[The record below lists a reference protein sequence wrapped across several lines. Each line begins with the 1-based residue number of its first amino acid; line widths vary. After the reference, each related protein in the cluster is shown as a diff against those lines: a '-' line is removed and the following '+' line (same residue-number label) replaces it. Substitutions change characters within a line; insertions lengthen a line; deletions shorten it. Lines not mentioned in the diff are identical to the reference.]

1 MSTIVPRIKLKNAR
15 AWAPRTPLKWLVALA
30 AFVVAVLARMLLH
43 DSLGPQY
50 PLIFFTL
57 ATLLVHFYFGLAP
70 ALVVALVSLPVGT
83 YLFVPPYYSLGVPDT
98 QDLMLISYYVV
109 STTLL
114 MVLIQYLRRALY
126 QSVLL
131 AEIAESRYLMLI
143 DSEADRQAAE
153 MEMRERAL

>member
-1 MSTIVPRIKLKNAR
+1 MPRIKLKNAR
-15 AWAPRTPLKWLVALA
+15 AWAPRTPLKWVVALA
-30 AFVVAVLARMLLH
+30 AFLAAVLARLLLH
-43 DSLGPQY
+43 DTVGPQY

-83 YLFVPPYYSLGVPDT
+83 YLFVPPYHSFGVPDSE
-98 QDLMLISYYVV
+98 DLMLVSYYVV
-109 STTLL
+109 STALL

-131 AEIAESRYLMLI
+131 AEIADSRYLMLI
-143 DSEADRQAAE
+143 DSEADRQTAE
-153 MEMRERAL
+153 IEMRSREL